1 MLRVIILKQSYRLM
15 AFDLDGS
22 HFSYIILKEI
32 LILFWKLKGLQE
44 CYQKYIFFFFAKTE
58 YFPIKLSLSV
68 AHKNVDAVL
77 ALLKKFSNV

>member
-22 HFSYIILKEI
+22 HFSYIILKI

-44 CYQKYIFFFFAKTE
+44 CYQKYFFFFAKTE

-68 AHKNVDAVL
+68 AHKNVDGCISFI
-77 ALLKKFSNV
+77 KKV

>member
-44 CYQKYIFFFFAKTE
+44 CYQKYIFFFRK
-58 YFPIKLSLSV
+58 
-68 AHKNVDAVL
+68 D
-77 ALLKKFSNV
+77 